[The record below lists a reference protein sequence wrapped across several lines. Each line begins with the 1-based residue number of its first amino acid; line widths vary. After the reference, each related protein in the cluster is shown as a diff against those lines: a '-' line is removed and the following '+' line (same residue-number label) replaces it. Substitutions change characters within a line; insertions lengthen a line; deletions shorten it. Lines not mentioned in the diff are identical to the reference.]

1 MLAAIHTRTRWL
13 SSWTGFSPVW
23 AGSGRRTRYWK
34 WSGMWHTEPKF
45 MWQAGEPGLN
55 TVKPIVFALALLV
68 LAFPARLHGQ
78 TATLTEKQKIEGLI
92 KIVGQLKSAKF
103 LRNGWSYSS
112 DTAAYFLRKKWE
124 ANDSGIKTA
133 RDFIDKVATVSGTS
147 GTPYLVRMKD
157 GRELE
162 SRTFLLAELNK
173 LEGARTEVQ
182 ISAP

>member
-1 MLAAIHTRTRWL
+1 
-13 SSWTGFSPVW
+13 
-23 AGSGRRTRYWK
+23 
-34 WSGMWHTEPKF
+34 

-133 RDFIDKVATVSGTS
+133 QDFIDKIGSFSGTS
-147 GTPYLVRMKD
+147 GKPYLVRLKD
-157 GRELE
+157 GTELE
-162 SRTFLLAELNK
+162 SRTFLLAELRK
-173 LEGARTEVQ
+173 LEAATTAVQ
-182 ISAP
+182 TAAP